1 MAQRENGR
9 FGPEQVLQS
18 KRQGTRSTKLIVA
31 LLNPVKGDTYGIP
44 DFNCRRIDDG
54 TLRTNHIGLSETA
67 RMVTDNC
74 NEEVINMHTLSA
86 PLSREEKHAHN
97 EIAALLSIVPGLGH
111 IYKGHYEMGLI
122 WMFLGMPIA
131 IFVGIISILGTAGV
145 GLLFPIGCWA
155 ALAYDAYRKKDRRHH
170 HHLTSE
176 ADDESPD

>member
-1 MAQRENGR
+1 M
-9 FGPEQVLQS
+9 
-18 KRQGTRSTKLIVA
+18 K
-31 LLNPVKGDTYGIP
+31 
-44 DFNCRRIDDG
+44 
-54 TLRTNHIGLSETA
+54 
-67 RMVTDNC
+67 
-74 NEEVINMHTLSA
+74 TLSTS
-86 PLSREEKHAHN
+86 LSKEEKHAHN
-97 EIAALLSIVPGLGH
+97 EIAAVLSIVPGLGH
-111 IYKGHYEMGLI
+111 IYKGHYAMGLI

>member
-1 MAQRENGR
+1 MVIAN
-9 FGPEQVLQS
+9 
-18 KRQGTRSTKLIVA
+18 RS
-31 LLNPVKGDTYGIP
+31 
-44 DFNCRRIDDG
+44 
-54 TLRTNHIGLSETA
+54 
-67 RMVTDNC
+67 
-74 NEEVINMHTLSA
+74 EEVINVKTLST

-97 EIAALLSIVPGLGH
+97 EIAAVLSIVPGLGH
-111 IYKGHYEMGLI
+111 IYKGHYEMGLFL
-122 WMFLGMPIA
+122 MFVGMPIA

>member
-1 MAQRENGR
+1 VEHQTHRR
-9 FGPEQVLQS
+9 L
-18 KRQGTRSTKLIVA
+18 TKA
-31 LLNPVKGDTYGIP
+31 HKEDNYGVP
-44 DFNCRRIDDG
+44 DLSCRRINDG
-54 TLRTNHIGLSETA
+54 ALRANHSGLFETA
-67 RMVTDNC
+67 RMVIANC
-74 NEEVINMHTLSA
+74 NKEVINMHTLST
-86 PLSREEKHAHN
+86 PLSKEEKHAHD

-155 ALAYDAYRKKDRRHH
+155 ALTYDAYRKKDRRHH